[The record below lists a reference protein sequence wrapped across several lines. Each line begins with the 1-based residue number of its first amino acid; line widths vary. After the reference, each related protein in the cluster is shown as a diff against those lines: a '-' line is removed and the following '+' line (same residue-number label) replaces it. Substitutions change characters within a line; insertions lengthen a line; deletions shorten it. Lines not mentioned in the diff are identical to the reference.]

1 MEDLVLYL
9 TSVFDSEY
17 FSAIPDDV
25 KQICFAII
33 ITTVAIG
40 FFLACM
46 IFFIT
51 AILSIFHFIGKK

>member
-17 FSAIPDDV
+17 YSEIPDDV

-40 FFLACM
+40 FFLACL
-46 IFFIT
+46 IFFIV
-51 AILSIFHFIGKK
+51 AVLSIFNLIRKK

>member
-9 TSVFDSEY
+9 TSVFDSQY
-17 FSAIPDDV
+17 FADIPADV
-25 KQICFAII
+25 RQICCAVI

-40 FFLACM
+40 FFLACL

-51 AILSIFHFIGKK
+51 AVLAIFHFIGRK

>member
-9 TSVFDSEY
+9 TSVFDSQY
-17 FSAIPDDV
+17 YADIPDDV
-25 KQICFAII
+25 KQICYAII

-51 AILSIFHFIGKK
+51 AVLSIFHFIGKK

>member
-17 FSAIPDDV
+17 FSEIPSDV

-40 FFLACM
+40 FFLACL
-46 IFFIT
+46 IFFIV
-51 AILSIFHFIGKK
+51 AVLSIFNLIRKK